1 VEAITIIEVTK
12 EAIVGV
18 IGVIIEVVEETIA
31 IIEVTKEAI
40 VGVIIEVVEEII
52 AIIEMT
58 TDVITGVI
66 NGIIFNQNEDIFIKN
81 NSAVKTN

>member
-1 VEAITIIEVTK
+1 VTKEAIVGVITEVVVEAITIIEVTK

-31 IIEVTKEAI
+31 IIEVT
-40 VGVIIEVVEEII
+40 
-52 AIIEMT
+52 

>member
-1 VEAITIIEVTK
+1 METIAITEVTK

-18 IGVIIEVVEETIA
+18 IIEVVVEAIA

-52 AIIEMT
+52 EMT
-58 TDVITGVI
+58 TDVITEVI

>member
-1 VEAITIIEVTK
+1 MTK

-52 AIIEMT
+52 EMT
-58 TDVITGVI
+58 TDVITEVI

>member
-1 VEAITIIEVTK
+1 VTK

-31 IIEVTKEAI
+31 IIEV
-40 VGVIIEVVEEII
+40 
-52 AIIEMT
+52 T

>member
-1 VEAITIIEVTK
+1 VTKEAIVGVIIEVVVEAITIIEVTK

-18 IGVIIEVVEETIA
+18 IGVIIEVVEE
-31 IIEVTKEAI
+31 
-40 VGVIIEVVEEII
+40 
-52 AIIEMT
+52 IIEMT